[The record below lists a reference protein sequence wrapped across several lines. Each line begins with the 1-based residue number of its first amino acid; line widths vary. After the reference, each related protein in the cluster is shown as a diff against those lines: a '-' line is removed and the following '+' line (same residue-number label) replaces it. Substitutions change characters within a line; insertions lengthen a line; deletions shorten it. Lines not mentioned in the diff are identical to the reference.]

1 MHKIVRGSRISLQDQ
16 ILRAIVKDVEDGTL
30 RPGDQLPPE
39 RALAEAT
46 GASLAPVRAALKQFE
61 LAGYLTRTQGRGTF
75 VAERPVQYEL
85 RLMSSSTDSLRRAGV
100 TFEVDVVDQ
109 SIAIPPAEAAKR
121 LNLEPQSSAFHLLRV
136 VTVRDAP
143 SILLESWVGEAFM
156 GDLVNDEIFDRG
168 GSLYGALRKNGVEQ
182 RPRCRAGQRPQTA
195 GVGGGSARDAVRHPA
210 ARPHLGHL
218 HPGRHGDRLVAR
230 PVRLRSV
237 LPGHGH
243 LSPCPVV
250 ERHGMDRLTE
260 LRTSIAENTVPGGS
274 AYGRAA
280 AEVIALT
287 LRGEHRERRRVGGL
301 MRGTAQWLVDD
312 QAVDDQHA
320 AVTRARRS
328 DVGPHRAPAAVVEA
342 MREFIA
348 RVRDVDREGRP
359 ARRYLRQIRGRRC
372 CSTPTA
378 DRCCSS

>member
-1 MHKIVRGSRISLQDQ
+1 MYKIVRGSRISLQDQ

-46 GASLAPVRAALKQFE
+46 GASLAPVRAALKQLE

-121 LNLEPQSSAFHLLRV
+121 LNLETQSSAFHLLRV

-182 RPRCRAGQRPQTA
+182 
-195 GVGGGSARDAVRHPA
+195 
-210 ARPHLGHL
+210 
-218 HPGRHGDRLVAR
+218 
-230 PVRLRSV
+230 
-237 LPGHGH
+237 
-243 LSPCPVV
+243 
-250 ERHGMDRLTE
+250 
-260 LRTSIAENTVPGGS
+260 
-274 AYGRAA
+274 GRAA
-280 AEVIALT
+280 GQVSVHKLLEWEADLLAMPFGTPLLGLT
-287 LRGEHRERRRVGGL
+287 SVTYTRD
-301 MRGTAQWLVDD
+301 GTAIDWSRSLYDS
-312 QAVDDQHA
+312 
-320 AVTRARRS
+320 ARFS
-328 DVGPHRAPAAVVEA
+328 LDMDTTVPPAKS
-342 MREFIA
+342 R
-348 RVRDVDREGRP
+348 
-359 ARRYLRQIRGRRC
+359 
-372 CSTPTA
+372 
-378 DRCCSS
+378 